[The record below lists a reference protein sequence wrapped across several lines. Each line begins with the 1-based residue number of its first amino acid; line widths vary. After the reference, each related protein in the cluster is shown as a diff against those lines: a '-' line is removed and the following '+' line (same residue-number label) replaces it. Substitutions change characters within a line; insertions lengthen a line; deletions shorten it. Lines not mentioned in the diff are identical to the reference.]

1 MIKLNIINITE
12 ISYIIVD
19 LNSNKSISIIYIM
32 IKIIFN
38 TIFKI

>member
-19 LNSNKSISIIYIM
+19 LNSNKRISIIYIM